1 MRDVKAEESME
12 TDDKKCYIGQM
23 AAQSILK
30 DIDKINMTKSGRAK
44 NYVLPLQSDLRSRKE
59 IASLDKE
66 QHRQKKSEGT
76 PVDMYATKMKEQKW
90 KLQSNQLKY
99 PISDTYKYFLQCL
112 LTLLPTDRKYFLQCL
127 KLGLDDRSVKL
138 LQPKYEE
145 YEKLRTE
152 EESEERD
159 KKLVQLDQDL
169 THGSLGIEHFFREI
183 TLIYENMNTL
193 KERIDNISVKR
204 NTENIFDFLTQAIA
218 DLLLDGTAIEIMD
231 GDAVDVPVAWLTEVF
246 QKIERSSDLTV
257 FKVSALGAQ
266 SCGKSTLLNTS
277 FGLNFPVSSDR
288 CTRGAYMQL
297 VKVNRALKKRLQCD
311 YVAVIDSEG
320 LMSRTKMGNSDFDNE
335 LSTFIIGL
343 SDLTLV
349 VIKGEGSEM
358 YEVLP
363 LAIHAFLRMNLVEH
377 QACHFVHQNMGAVDV
392 MSKVATEIDAF
403 VKDLNAKTLVAA
415 KDTDQSEQ
423 YTKFTDVLQY
433 DPIKDN
439 TYVPGLWDGSLPMA
453 KINVLYSKTMY
464 HLKFAVVESIRNMKD
479 RKQKTFLT
487 FEDFA
492 QRLKDLWDGIK
503 YENFVFSFRNVLA
516 VEAHRTLTGVFNKEQ
531 WALKREFRA
540 MKEKEDC
547 NVEKEIRS
555 EYGSKALKPLVESSK
570 LKLLEYLDASI
581 ETMRVRI
588 QHYFQCPGCTDCN
601 SAVKNRHLLANNEKE
616 FEDEVNWL
624 RRTLERELDSAM
636 EELEVRMD
644 IEILIQDMDQKMND
658 RLKNKVRQILS
669 LNKSK
674 EITKEEAEKGFKDLW
689 DEMTQDAVR
698 SSTKMLERG
707 ENIRGV
713 VQDTVKRW
721 LGPEDS
727 IYRQK
732 KMKKNKEQAQFNVKK
747 KHIKTKMPV
756 SSSQQRQLESETE
769 NIISRTSKY
778 YNPTQCPK
786 GKKFNKKDVELL
798 FKEVLEQVDDMQ
810 EQQHIKI
817 TDKYKMGLLLHIE
830 KQAVKG
836 FTELHKKY
844 CDESSPAARLKGKM
858 QIYYDIFMNKIG
870 QGDDAVSFC
879 NSMIRRIILCKIDEF
894 LGPTRL
900 LDELRKLDNDIF
912 KDVKALQASITA
924 ELVQKDQ
931 FDEYHS
937 YLINHEMFVKA
948 KLKQESVKCFNEN
961 NRLKNLA
968 KSNLEEIVEKIVTAL
983 HCKRGRWW

>member
-1 MRDVKAEESME
+1 MISL
-12 TDDKKCYIGQM
+12 Y
-23 AAQSILK
+23 
-30 DIDKINMTKSGRAK
+30 
-44 NYVLPLQSDLRSRKE
+44 SD
-59 IASLDKE
+59 
-66 QHRQKKSEGT
+66 H
-76 PVDMYATKMKEQKW
+76 
-90 KLQSNQLKY
+90 
-99 PISDTYKYFLQCL
+99 
-112 LTLLPTDRKYFLQCL
+112 
-127 KLGLDDRSVKL
+127 
-138 LQPKYEE
+138 
-145 YEKLRTE
+145 
-152 EESEERD
+152 
-159 KKLVQLDQDL
+159 
-169 THGSLGIEHFFREI
+169 
-183 TLIYENMNTL
+183 
-193 KERIDNISVKR
+193 
-204 NTENIFDFLTQAIA
+204 
-218 DLLLDGTAIEIMD
+218 
-231 GDAVDVPVAWLTEVF
+231 
-246 QKIERSSDLTV
+246 
-257 FKVSALGAQ
+257 
-266 SCGKSTLLNTS
+266 
-277 FGLNFPVSSDR
+277 
-288 CTRGAYMQL
+288 
-297 VKVNRALKKRLQCD
+297 
-311 YVAVIDSEG
+311 
-320 LMSRTKMGNSDFDNE
+320 
-335 LSTFIIGL
+335 
-343 SDLTLV
+343 
-349 VIKGEGSEM
+349 VIKLDSG
-358 YEVLP
+358 P
-363 LAIHAFLRMNLVEH
+363 
-377 QACHFVHQNMGAVDV
+377 
-392 MSKVATEIDAF
+392 
-403 VKDLNAKTLVAA
+403 
-415 KDTDQSEQ
+415 
-423 YTKFTDVLQY
+423 
-433 DPIKDN
+433 
-439 TYVPGLWDGSLPMA
+439 
-453 KINVLYSKTMY
+453 
-464 HLKFAVVESIRNMKD
+464 
-479 RKQKTFLT
+479 RK
-487 FEDFA
+487 
-492 QRLKDLWDGIK
+492 
-503 YENFVFSFRNVLA
+503 
-516 VEAHRTLTGVFNKEQ
+516 
-531 WALKREFRA
+531 FRA

-555 EYGSKALKPLVESSK
+555 EYGSKTPKSLVESSK

-698 SSTKMLERG
+698 SSTKMLERE

-747 KHIKTKMPV
+747 ETHQDQKCPYHHHNKGSWSQKQKISFPV
-756 SSSQQRQLESETE
+756 QANITTLLNVQRGRNLTRRMLNCYSKKFW
-769 NIISRTSKY
+769 NKWMICRSNNTSKS
-778 YNPTQCPK
+778 PTSTKWACCFTLK
-786 GKKFNKKDVELL
+786 NN
-798 FKEVLEQVDDMQ
+798 
-810 EQQHIKI
+810 
-817 TDKYKMGLLLHIE
+817 
-830 KQAVKG
+830 VKG
-836 FTELHKKY
+836 FTKLHKKY

-858 QIYYDIFMNKIG
+858 QIYYDIFMNKMG

-879 NSMIRRIILCKIDEF
+879 NSMIRRIILCNIDEF

-924 ELVQKDQ
+924 ELVQKNQ

-937 YLINHEMFVKA
+937 YLINHEMFMKA